1 VLHNFARERQ
11 HVRDNL
17 LLQEVDAE
25 LAAMTHELADDATS
39 IRSVQQTPQWSNFRE
54 QFAEEMYAEY
64 LVAHGELEIE

>member
-25 LAAMTHELADDATS
+25 LAAMTHEPADDATL

>member
-25 LAAMTHELADDATS
+25 LAAMTHEPADDATS
-39 IRSVQQTPQWSNFRE
+39 TISVQQTPQWSNFRE
-54 QFAEEMYAEY
+54 QFADEMYAKY

>member
-1 VLHNFARERQ
+1 
-11 HVRDNL
+11 
-17 LLQEVDAE
+17 LQEVDAE
-25 LAAMTHELADDATS
+25 LAAMTHEPPDDATL